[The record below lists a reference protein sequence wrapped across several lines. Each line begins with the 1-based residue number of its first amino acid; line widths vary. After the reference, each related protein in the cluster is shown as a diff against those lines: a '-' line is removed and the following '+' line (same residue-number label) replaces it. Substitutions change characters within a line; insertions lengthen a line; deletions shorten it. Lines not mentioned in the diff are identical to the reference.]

1 MERYQS
7 TVTTTGIFVV
17 DAPPPGLGWWVV
29 IPIYVCVYA
38 GTNACRSGRVRG
50 RGRSRGRSMY
60 ASVRGLRHLL
70 HGLTVVGVAAAHN
83 ANLQDAYTAAVTSS
97 VAADADLREAQRAQT
112 TAQAKVD
119 ALQVQLLREHSEAQA
134 RDLVL
139 AERVLERTR
148 ATVAECKADAK
159 RSNAR
164 LARVE
169 SELDASRGALLR
181 VCHPV
186 V

>member
-1 MERYQS
+1 MDS
-7 TVTTTGIFVV
+7 
-17 DAPPPGLGWWVV
+17 P
-29 IPIYVCVYA
+29 
-38 GTNACRSGRVRG
+38 
-50 RGRSRGRSMY
+50 
-60 ASVRGLRHLL
+60 
-70 HGLTVVGVAAAHN
+70 VVGVAAAHN

-97 VAADADLREAQRAQT
+97 VAADADLREARRAQT

-134 RDLVL
+134 RELVL

-148 ATVAECKADAK
+148 ANVAECEAVVK

-164 LARVE
+164 LAHVR
-169 SELDASRGALLR
+169 SYITAIRGALLR
-181 VCHPV
+181 VCHSV

>member
-1 MERYQS
+1 MDS
-7 TVTTTGIFVV
+7 
-17 DAPPPGLGWWVV
+17 P
-29 IPIYVCVYA
+29 
-38 GTNACRSGRVRG
+38 
-50 RGRSRGRSMY
+50 
-60 ASVRGLRHLL
+60 
-70 HGLTVVGVAAAHN
+70 VVGVAAAHN
-83 ANLQDAYTAAVTSS
+83 AILPDAYTAAVISS
-97 VAADADLREAQRAQT
+97 VAADADLREARRAQT

-119 ALQVQLLREHSEAQA
+119 ALQFQLHREHSEAQA
-134 RDLVL
+134 RELAL
-139 AERVLERTR
+139 AERVLERAR
-148 ATVAECKADAK
+148 AKVAECEAVAE

>member
-1 MERYQS
+1 
-7 TVTTTGIFVV
+7 
-17 DAPPPGLGWWVV
+17 
-29 IPIYVCVYA
+29 
-38 GTNACRSGRVRG
+38 
-50 RGRSRGRSMY
+50 MY
-60 ASVRGLRHLL
+60 EAVGGLRHLL

-83 ANLQDAYTAAVTSS
+83 ANLENTYIALLNASVTRE
-97 VAADADLREAQRAQT
+97 VALDEALRAQT
-112 TAQAKVD
+112 SAQAKVG
-119 ALQVQLLREHSEAQA
+119 ALKHQLLRKYSEAQA
-134 RDLVL
+134 RELAL
-139 AERVLERTR
+139 AERVLERAR
-148 ATVAECKADAK
+148 AKVAECEAVAE

>member
-1 MERYQS
+1 
-7 TVTTTGIFVV
+7 
-17 DAPPPGLGWWVV
+17 
-29 IPIYVCVYA
+29 
-38 GTNACRSGRVRG
+38 
-50 RGRSRGRSMY
+50 MY

-97 VAADADLREAQRAQT
+97 VAADADLREARRAQT

-181 VCHPV
+181 VGHPV

>member
-1 MERYQS
+1 
-7 TVTTTGIFVV
+7 
-17 DAPPPGLGWWVV
+17 
-29 IPIYVCVYA
+29 
-38 GTNACRSGRVRG
+38 
-50 RGRSRGRSMY
+50 MY
-60 ASVRGLRHLL
+60 GAVGGLRHLL

-83 ANLQDAYTAAVTSS
+83 ANRQDAYIALLNASIVLE
-97 VAADADLREAQRAQT
+97 ADLSGARRAQT

-119 ALQVQLLREHSEAQA
+119 ALQYQLLREHSEAQA
-134 RDLVL
+134 RELVL

>member
-1 MERYQS
+1 
-7 TVTTTGIFVV
+7 
-17 DAPPPGLGWWVV
+17 
-29 IPIYVCVYA
+29 
-38 GTNACRSGRVRG
+38 
-50 RGRSRGRSMY
+50 MY
-60 ASVRGLRHLL
+60 EAVGGLRHLL

-83 ANLQDAYTAAVTSS
+83 ANRQDAYIALLNASIVLE
-97 VAADADLREAQRAQT
+97 ADLSGARRAQT

-119 ALQVQLLREHSEAQA
+119 ALQYQLLREHSEAQA
-134 RDLVL
+134 RELVL